1 MNTSSTVRND
11 WSGRAGFLL
20 ATVGGAIGLGNLW
33 RFPYIAGDNGGGG
46 FVLIYL
52 AFVFLLG
59 VPLMAAEML
68 LGRRGHSSPLNSIA
82 TLVRAENA
90 NPAWKIVGWLSM
102 AVPFFALSYYA
113 VVAAWAIDYLM
124 LAIGGGFEGLD
135 GATSQST
142 FNERIGRPG
151 YQMMLHGIFV
161 AMTVW
166 VVANGINKG
175 IERASKILMPTLF
188 AVIIILVIYGML
200 TADFAA
206 AVKFLFAP
214 DFSKVTGQSVLI
226 ALGQALFSLGIG
238 VGLMITYASY
248 MPPDFSLRTS
258 TTIICIGDTLA
269 AILAGLAIFPFV
281 FASGLDPG
289 EGPGLIFV
297 SLPIAFGSMPGG
309 QVVGA
314 LFFVLLLFAA
324 YTSAL
329 GMLEPV
335 VSWLEERSPGKRK
348 QMSMIAGFAIWIMGL
363 GSVFSFSLWADYE
376 PLGFFGVEKN
386 IFGLIDY
393 TVANVLAPINALLI
407 ALFAGWVLRNK
418 VIDEEFST
426 DPPAWKSYWLFAN
439 RYLTPAALIIVL
451 IDLAYGWDRLLS

>member
-1 MNTSSTVRND
+1 
-11 WSGRAGFLL
+11 
-20 ATVGGAIGLGNLW
+20 
-33 RFPYIAGDNGGGG
+33 
-46 FVLIYL
+46 
-52 AFVFLLG
+52 
-59 VPLMAAEML
+59 
-68 LGRRGHSSPLNSIA
+68 
-82 TLVRAENA
+82 
-90 NPAWKIVGWLSM
+90 
-102 AVPFFALSYYA
+102 
-113 VVAAWAIDYLM
+113 
-124 LAIGGGFEGLD
+124 
-135 GATSQST
+135 
-142 FNERIGRPG
+142 
-151 YQMMLHGIFV
+151 
-161 AMTVW
+161 VW

-188 AVIIILVIYGML
+188 AVIVTLVIYGML

-206 AVKFLFAP
+206 AVNFLFAP
-214 DFSKVTGQSVLI
+214 DFSKVTGQSILI

-248 MPPDFSLRTS
+248 MPREFSLRTS
-258 TTIICIGDTLA
+258 VTIICIGDTLA

-281 FASGLDPG
+281 FAGGLDPG

-314 LFFVLLLFAA
+314 LFFVLLFFAA

-335 VSWLEERSPGKRK
+335 VSWLEERAPGKRK

-363 GSVFSFSLWADYE
+363 GSVFSFSLWADFQ
-376 PLGFFGVEKN
+376 PLGFLGVEKS

-407 ALFAGWVLRNK
+407 ALFAGWVLRKK
-418 VIDEEFST
+418 VIDEEFSN
-426 DPPAWKSYWLFAN
+426 DPRVWKAYWRFAN